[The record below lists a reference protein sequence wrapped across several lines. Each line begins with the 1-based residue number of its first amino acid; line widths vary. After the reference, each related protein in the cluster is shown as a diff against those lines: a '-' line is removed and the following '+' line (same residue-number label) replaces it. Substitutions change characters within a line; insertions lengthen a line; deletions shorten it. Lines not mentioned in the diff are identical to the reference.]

1 MYITWVITKAING
14 AETIT
19 LVASSLTLK
28 DRKITKMREY
38 PRRTTADE

>member
-19 LVASSLTLK
+19 LVASSLILK
-28 DRKITKMREY
+28 DRKMVKIREY
-38 PRRTTADE
+38 PRRITADE